1 MSMGSTSTG
10 ERRRSGRAH
19 AAIIQATVALLREIG
34 YPRLHVEAVAARAG
48 VGKTTIYRWWP
59 SQARLAIEALR
70 TLVDPPQV
78 TFSGDT
84 RADVRALV
92 TRAAQLWAE
101 PVVADTLMGL
111 AADCAHDPDARAR
124 LAELLGPQRAADSAV
139 LLSAAA
145 RGDLPH
151 DVDVPLLLD
160 VALGTLLLRRLR
172 GASTDDVVD
181 ELADLI
187 TTGAPPRTARRT
199 T

>member
-1 MSMGSTSTG
+1 MGDTTG

-19 AAIIQATVALLREIG
+19 AATVEATVALLGEVG
-34 YPRLHVEAVAARAG
+34 YPRLRLEAVAARAG

-59 SQARLAIEALR
+59 GRAQLVIEALR
-70 TLVDPPQV
+70 TLVDPPRMAF
-78 TFSGDT
+78 TGDG

-92 TRAAQLWAE
+92 AGVEQVWAD

-111 AADCAHDPDARAR
+111 AADGAHDPDVRSALAR
-124 LAELLGPQRAADSAV
+124 LLAPQRAADSAV

-160 VALGTLLLRRLR
+160 VAFGTLLFRRLR
-172 GASTDDVVD
+172 GASGDVTD
-181 ELADLI
+181 ELAALI
-187 TTGAPPRTARRT
+187 IAGTPPRAGH
-199 T
+199 

>member
-1 MSMGSTSTG
+1 MGGTTG

-19 AAIIQATVALLREIG
+19 AAIVDATAALLREVG
-34 YPRLHVEAVAARAG
+34 YPRLRVEAVAARAG

-59 SQARLAIEALR
+59 GKPQLVIEALR
-70 TLVDPPQV
+70 TMVDPPRMEF
-78 TFSGDT
+78 TGDS

-92 TRAAQLWAE
+92 TRVARTWTD

-111 AADCAHDPDARAR
+111 AADLGADTADDPDARVA
-124 LAELLGPQRAADSAV
+124 LAGLLAPQRAADSAV

-160 VALGTLLLRRLR
+160 VAFGTLLFRRLR
-172 GASTDDVVD
+172 GASDDVVD
-181 ELADLI
+181 ELAGLI
-187 TTGAPPRTARRT
+187 ASAAPPRTAASD
-199 T
+199 